1 MYRLRCGEKPLT
13 GYQGLHSVP
22 RVKNIMLATVY
33 SVQIGKIKANLRTV
47 GDLAAPLP
55 RGQLVKQTR
64 LLAELAAALTGAF
77 RTRNPSNNSAKIQSV
92 FA

>member
-1 MYRLRCGEKPLT
+1 MGILVFCQLWG
-13 GYQGLHSVP
+13 
-22 RVKNIMLATVY
+22 TVLK
-33 SVQIGKIKANLRTV
+33 GKAKVNLRTV

-55 RGQLVKQTR
+55 RGQLVKETR

-77 RTRNPSNNSAKIQSV
+77 RTRNPSINSDKIQSE